1 MSDNVGVYTT
11 EDEAAE
17 GAGNSLS
24 FWVSDPER
32 HHSEQSKEFISK
44 ENQEQNKSNHSGRLK
59 PPKLLLKDA
68 TN

>member
-17 GAGNSLS
+17 GAGNSLL

-32 HHSEQSKEFISK
+32 HHSEQSKEFISQRESRTK
-44 ENQEQNKSNHSGRLK
+44 
-59 PPKLLLKDA
+59 
-68 TN
+68 